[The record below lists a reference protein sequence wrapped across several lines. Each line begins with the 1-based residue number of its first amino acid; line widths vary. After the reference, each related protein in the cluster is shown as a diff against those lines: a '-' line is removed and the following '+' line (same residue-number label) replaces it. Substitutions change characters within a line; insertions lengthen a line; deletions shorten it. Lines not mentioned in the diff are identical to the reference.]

1 MRNRTA
7 ILATIVAVFS
17 CTSVAVAQD
26 PVGDAYGGEGA
37 VQGEVQG
44 SGSEGTGS
52 EGTAGTPAGETAG
65 TTAGTEALSA
75 SAGDGDSDGSG
86 SLPFTGFD
94 VLLLILGG
102 AVLIGAGALIR
113 RLTPATPKT

>member
-65 TTAGTEALSA
+65 TGAEALSA
-75 SAGDGDSDGSG
+75 SAGNGDSDGSG